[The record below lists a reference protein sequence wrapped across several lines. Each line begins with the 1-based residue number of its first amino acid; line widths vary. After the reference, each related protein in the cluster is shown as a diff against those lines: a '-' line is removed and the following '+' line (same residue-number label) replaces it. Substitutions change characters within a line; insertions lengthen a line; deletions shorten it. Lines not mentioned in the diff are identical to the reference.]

1 MFLFDMSVQ
10 PPQPLVFG
18 LPLYIDN
25 PGVPVKEDKIMP
37 VVLLVPSCRG
47 TYPNAQQNLTF
58 ISIVKTVMGLS
69 LFAHTKTTKLVTL
82 D

>member
-10 PPQPLVFG
+10 PPQPLVSS

-25 PGVPVKEDKIMP
+25 PGVPVREDKKMP

-47 TYPNAQQNLTF
+47 SYPNAQQNLTF
-58 ISIVKTVMGLS
+58 ISIVKTIMALT
-69 LFAHTKTTKLVTL
+69 LFTHSKNTKLVTQE
-82 D
+82 